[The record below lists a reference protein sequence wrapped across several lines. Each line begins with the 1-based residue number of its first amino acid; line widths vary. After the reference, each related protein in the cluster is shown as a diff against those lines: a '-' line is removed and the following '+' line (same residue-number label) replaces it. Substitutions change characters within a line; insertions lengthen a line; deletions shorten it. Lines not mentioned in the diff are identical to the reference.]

1 MHIIAHRGASAI
13 YPENTLTAFTQALAM
28 GAHGLELD
36 IQCSNDGHAVVFH
49 DDTVNRMTN
58 GTGNISHHTWQ
69 DLQKLRIEE
78 DERILSLAELFDHF
92 AGKTTLWLE
101 IKNATC
107 IGELVRRIETAVQ
120 NGSASY
126 EQCIVIGFDGDALYK
141 VRTISPHILIGYSL
155 EHLPSQEELQAQI
168 QRLQPAYILPHYE
181 FASEEFVHHM
191 AAQGIQTIVWTLN
204 EINDS
209 LRMQQR
215 GVAGII
221 TDVPNILYELF
232 HG

>member
-13 YPENTLTAFTQALAM
+13 YPENTLSAFTQALAM

-36 IQCSNDGHAVVFH
+36 IQCSSDGQAVVFH
-49 DDTVNRMTN
+49 DDTLERITN
-58 GTGNISHHTWQ
+58 GTGNISHHTWH
-69 DLQKLRIEE
+69 DLQKLRVEE

-101 IKNATC
+101 IKNAAC
-107 IGELVRRIETAVQ
+107 IDELIRCIEKAVQ

-126 EQCIVIGFDGDALYK
+126 EQCIVIGFDSEVLHN
-141 VRTISPHILIGYSL
+141 VRTKNPHILIGYSL
-155 EHLPSQEELQAQI
+155 EHLPSQEELHTHI
-168 QRLQPAYILPHYE
+168 QTLQPAYVLPYYE
-181 FASEEFVHHM
+181 LASQEFVHEM
-191 AAQGIQTIVWTLN
+191 AAQGIQTVVWTLN

-215 GVAGII
+215 GVHGII